1 MENPDLSK
9 KLLELNSL
17 IEFSQLINSNLEL
30 EFILGNI
37 LLSIMGRMLITK
49 GMVLIKINSDKSKDI
64 YEICSVK
71 GINKDGLIS
80 KKINCT
86 FPGEPVF
93 KLEDINKPH
102 PVFKENKFEIFFKIY
117 FFNKLLGILCLGEK
131 AGNRYPGKNE
141 IIFIETLLNISSTT
155 IENSLKFAEIKN
167 LNKQLNEKIT
177 KLNSLFELGK
187 VLNSNFQNIEETIK
201 LLRYTLLGNYGIKDL
216 IIFSKYRSDSFQIL
230 SKNSSIEISD
240 DHLKSLN
247 DIKERIFLTPEH
259 KSNFLKY
266 LFEKNFEL
274 VIPVT
279 NQRNEIT
286 SITCLGKKLNKS
298 DYSEADIEFLES
310 IINISVISIE
320 NSILFKESIEKQ
332 ALEKE
337 LTIAREIQL
346 ALLPDTIP
354 EVRGYQ
360 ISAVNKPAM
369 HVGGDYFDILKLTE
383 TKYAFVIADVTGKG
397 TPASLLMAN
406 IQSAVHSF
414 LKFFEDEHFNLVDV
428 TQKINEVIYS
438 NTSPEKFITFF
449 WGILDTEDSLFNF
462 VNAGHN
468 IPIVFRKDKLIYLE
482 EGGLMIGIMENGFQY
497 ESGKIKF
504 HSGDVL
510 VMFTDGVIEQNDS
523 DQLEFGE
530 ERLIQTVKESINEST
545 DTILNAILNGVEKFA
560 YGMKQYDD
568 QTIII
573 LKKT

>member
-1 MENPDLSK
+1 MDNTDSSK

-37 LLSIMGRMLITK
+37 LLSIMGRMMITK
-49 GMVLIKINSDKSKDI
+49 GMVLIKSDSGNSKDSF
-64 YEICSVK
+64 EICSAK
-71 GINKDGLIS
+71 GISRVEINKEIE
-80 KKINCT
+80 CE
-86 FPGEPVF
+86 FPGDPVF
-93 KLEDINKPH
+93 KIEDINKPNTI
-102 PVFKENKFEIFFKIY
+102 FIENNFSIFFKIY
-117 FFNKLLGILCLGEK
+117 FFNKLLGILCLSK
-131 AGNRYPGKNE
+131 KPGNRDPEKNE

-155 IENSLKFAEIKN
+155 IENSIKFTEIKK

-187 VLNSNFQNIEETIK
+187 VFNSNFQSIEETIK

-216 IIFSKYRSDSFQIL
+216 IIFSKYRADNFYIL
-230 SKNSSIEISD
+230 SKNSSIEITKE
-240 DHLKSLN
+240 HLENLN
-247 DIKERIFLTPEH
+247 EINRRVFLNPGNQ
-259 KSNFLKY
+259 SGFLKF

-286 SITCLGKKLNKS
+286 SITCLGKKLNMT
-298 DYSEADIEFLES
+298 DYTEADIEFLES
-310 IINISVISIE
+310 IINISVLSIE

-337 LTIAREIQL
+337 LSIAREIQL
-346 ALLPDTIP
+346 ALLPDSIP
-354 EVRGYQ
+354 NIDGYQ
-360 ISAVNKPAM
+360 VSAINKPAM
-369 HVGGDYFDILKLTE
+369 HVGGDYFDVLKLTE

-406 IQSAVHSF
+406 VQSAVHSF
-414 LKFFEDEHFNLVDV
+414 LKFFEDEHFNLTDV

-438 NTSPEKFITFF
+438 NTSSEKFITFF
-449 WGILDTEDSLFNF
+449 WGILDTDENSFVY

-468 IPIVFRKDKLIYLE
+468 QPLLFRKNEIVCLE
-482 EGGLMIGIMENGFQY
+482 EGGLMIGIMESGFPYQ
-497 ESGKIKF
+497 SGEMNFK
-504 HSGDVL
+504 SGDIL

-530 ERLIQTVKESINEST
+530 ERLIQTVTDSMYEST
-545 DTILNAILNGVEKFA
+545 DKILNSILNNVEKFG
-560 YGMKQYDD
+560 YGKKQYDD
-568 QTIII
+568 QTLII
-573 LKKT
+573 LKKF

>member
-1 MENPDLSK
+1 MDNTDSSK

-49 GMVLIKINSDKSKDI
+49 GMVLIKINSGNSKDQ
-64 YEICSVK
+64 YEVCSAK
-71 GINKDGLIS
+71 GISRQEINKN
-80 KKINCT
+80 INCQ

-93 KLEDINKPH
+93 KIEDIKEPH
-102 PVFKENKFEIFFKIY
+102 SILKENNFSIFFKIY
-117 FFNKLLGILCLGEK
+117 FFNKLLGILCLGK
-131 AGNRYPGKNE
+131 KPGNRYPGKNE

-155 IENSLKFAEIKN
+155 IENSLKFAEIKT
-167 LNKQLNEKIT
+167 LNKQLGEKIS

-187 VLNSNFQNIEETIK
+187 VFNSNFQSIEETIK

-216 IIFSKYRSDSFQIL
+216 IIFSKYRADSFYIL
-230 SKNSSIEISD
+230 SKNSSIEIPD
-240 DHLKSLN
+240 DHLRSL
-247 DIKERIFLTPEH
+247 DEIKENIFLSPDH
-259 KSNFLKY
+259 QSDFGKFL
-266 LFEKNFEL
+266 FDKNFEL

-286 SITCLGKKLNKS
+286 SITCLGKKLNMT
-298 DYSEADIEFLES
+298 DYSDADIEFLES
-310 IINISVISIE
+310 IINISVLSIE

-346 ALLPDTIP
+346 ALLPDSIP
-354 EVRGYQ
+354 EIKGYQ
-360 ISAVNKPAM
+360 VSAVNKPAM
-369 HVGGDYFDILKLTE
+369 HVGGDYFDVLKLSE
-383 TKYAFVIADVTGKG
+383 TKYALVIADVTGKG

-414 LKFFEDEHFNLVDV
+414 LKFFEDEHFNLIDV

-438 NTSPEKFITFF
+438 NTTPEKFITFF
-449 WGILDTEDSLFNF
+449 WGILDIDDGSFNY

-468 IPIVFRKDKLIYLE
+468 QPLIFRENKIIYLE
-482 EGGLMIGIMENGFQY
+482 EGGLMIGIMDSGFPY
-497 ESGKIKF
+497 RSGKINF
-504 HSGDVL
+504 QPGDVL

-523 DQLEFGE
+523 DQLGFGE
-530 ERLIQTVKESINEST
+530 EKLINTVTDSINEST
-545 DTILNAILNGVEKFA
+545 DVILNSIISNVEKFG

-568 QTIII
+568 QTLII
-573 LKKT
+573 LKKI

>member
-1 MENPDLSK
+1 MNNPDLSK

-17 IEFSQLINSNLEL
+17 IEFSQLINSNLEI

-37 LLSIMGRMLITK
+37 LLSLMGRMLISR
-49 GMVLIKINSDKSKDI
+49 GMILIKTSSDKTNDI
-64 YEICSVK
+64 FEICSVK
-71 GINKDGLIS
+71 GINRKEIIN
-80 KKINCT
+80 KKISCK

-93 KLEDINKPH
+93 KIEEIKEPH
-102 PVFKENKFEIFFKIY
+102 RVFEENNISIFFKIY
-117 FFNKLLGILCLGEK
+117 FFNKLLGILCLGKK
-131 AGNRYPGKNE
+131 AGNRYPEENE

-167 LNKQLNEKIT
+167 LNKELNEKIT
-177 KLNSLFELGK
+177 KLNSLFELSK
-187 VLNSNFQNIEETIK
+187 VLNSNFQNIEEIIK

-240 DHLKSLN
+240 ENLKSLN
-247 DIKERIFLTPEH
+247 DVKERIFLTPEH
-259 KSNFLKY
+259 KSDFFRFLY
-266 LFEKNFEL
+266 EKNFEL

-286 SITCLGKKLNKS
+286 SITCLGKKLNKTE
-298 DYSEADIEFLES
+298 YSVTDIEFLES
-310 IINISVISIE
+310 ILNISVISIE
-320 NSILFKESIEKQ
+320 NSILFRESVEKQ

-337 LTIAREIQL
+337 LNIAREIQL
-346 ALLPDTIP
+346 ALLPETIP
-354 EVRGYQ
+354 EIRGYQ

-369 HVGGDYFDILKLTE
+369 HVGGDYFDVLKLTE
-383 TKYAFVIADVTGKG
+383 TKYALVIADVTGKG

-406 IQSAVHSF
+406 MQSAVHSF
-414 LKFFEDEHFNLVDV
+414 LKFFEDEHFNLIDA

-449 WGILDTEDSLFNF
+449 WGILDTEDSSFNY

-468 IPIVFRKDKLIYLE
+468 KPIIFRENEILYLE
-482 EGGLMIGIMENGFQY
+482 EGGLMIGIMESGFPY
-497 ESGKIKF
+497 ESGKVKF
-504 HSGDVL
+504 NSGDVL
-510 VMFTDGVIEQNDS
+510 LMFTDGVIEQNDT
-523 DQLEFGE
+523 DQLEYGE
-530 ERLIQTVKESINEST
+530 ERLIKTVRDNVNEST
-545 DTILNAILNGVEKFA
+545 DVILNSILNEIENFG

-573 LKKT
+573 LKKL